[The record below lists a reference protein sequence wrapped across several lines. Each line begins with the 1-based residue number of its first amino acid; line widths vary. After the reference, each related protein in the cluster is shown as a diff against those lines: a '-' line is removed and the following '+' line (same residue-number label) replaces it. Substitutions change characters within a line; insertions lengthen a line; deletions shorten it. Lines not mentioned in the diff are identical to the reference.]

1 MCTTS
6 HNPTRLAFWFAVAG
20 ALACSA
26 PATAQQATN
35 TPGSPGATTTIDG
48 SYLPPP
54 PQRFRGEVDTNAVRS
69 KPYWPELVV
78 PPKGA
83 PNILLIMTDD
93 VGFSAPS
100 TFGGV
105 IPTPALDRVANMGL
119 RYTRFHTTALCS
131 PTRAALLTGRNHHS
145 VSTGVVVDQATGFPG
160 YDSVIKR
167 DSVAIGEILRLNG
180 YDTSWFGKDHNVPL
194 WDTSQA
200 GPFTE
205 WPTGPI
211 KGFDYY
217 YGFIGDD
224 TSQWQPNNL
233 FRNTTPIEPYL
244 GHPGWNLITAMA
256 DEAISRIK
264 MLNEIQP
271 DRPFMIYYAPGGTH
285 SPHHPTKEWVDKIS
299 AMHLFDDGWNKLRET
314 IFANQKKMGIVPQ
327 DAQLTAWPDD
337 LPKWD
342 TLDAEAKKLYIRE
355 ADVYAAY
362 LAYTDH
368 EIGRVIQAVEDAGK
382 LDNTLIIYISGDN
395 GASPEGTLNGL
406 YSEFAILNGIHP
418 TVAENMKF
426 YDVWGTDKTYPH
438 FAVPWAWAWDT
449 PYQWTKEVASHFG
462 GTRNGMAMAWP
473 ARIKDA
479 GGIRTQFHHVIDI
492 VPTILEAVG
501 LPEPV
506 SVNGVAQRPIEGVSM
521 AYSWDNA
528 DAPERRTTQYFE
540 MFGSRAIYHDG
551 WIASAPPVVAPWAL
565 SLKPPPTDVMNGFK
579 WQLYDLT
586 KDWTQAEDV
595 AAKEP
600 DKLRDMEQLFTMEAT
615 KFNVFPLDDRTLPR
629 FIGPKP
635 SYTPGRTLF
644 TYTGELTNVPHPG
657 FAGAPN
663 VLNKSYTMTA
673 EVEIPDGGAEGM
685 LVTDGGRF
693 SGYGFYL
700 LKGVPVFA
708 WNLLQLDTVKW
719 QGKDALSPGK
729 HTLAFDWKY
738 DGPGLGKGGTGTL
751 KVDGEVVDT
760 KEMPK
765 SLPIGIGWVET
776 FNVGIDTGTSVDD
789 DYEVPFRFTG
799 KLDKVTVQLGPE
811 QLTAAEREMIYGTM
825 RERQ

>member
-1 MCTTS
+1 M
-6 HNPTRLAFWFAVAG
+6 A
-20 ALACSA
+20 SA
-26 PATAQQATN
+26 PASAQEATI
-35 TPGSPGATTTIDG
+35 TPGAPGATTTIDG
-48 SYLPPP
+48 RYLPPT
-54 PQRFRGEVDTNAVRS
+54 PQQFRGEIDTNAAQS

-105 IPTPALDRVANMGL
+105 IPTPALDRVAQMGL
-119 RYTRFHTTALCS
+119 RYTAFHTTALCS

-167 DSVAIGEILRLNG
+167 DTVAIGEILRLNG

-194 WDTSQA
+194 WNTSQA
-200 GPFTE
+200 GPFTD

-256 DEAISRIK
+256 DEAISRIR
-264 MLNEIQP
+264 MLDEVQP

-285 SPHHPTKEWVDKIS
+285 APHHPTKEWVDKIS

-314 IFANQKKMGIVPQ
+314 IFANQKKLGIVPET
-327 DAQLTAWPDD
+327 AELTPWPKD
-337 LPKWD
+337 LPQWD
-342 TLDAEAKKLYIRE
+342 SLDAESKKLYIRE

-406 YSEFAILNGIHP
+406 YSEFAVLNGIHP

-438 FAVPWAWAWDT
+438 YAVPWAWAWDT

-492 VPTILEAVG
+492 VPTILEATG
-501 LPEPV
+501 IPEPV
-506 SVNGVAQRPIEGVSM
+506 MVNGVAQRPIEGVSM
-521 AYSWDNA
+521 VYTWNDANA
-528 DAPERRTTQYFE
+528 PGRRTTQYFE

-551 WIASAPPVVAPWAL
+551 WIASAPPIVAPWAL
-565 SLKPPPTDVMNGFK
+565 SLAPPPTDVMNDFK
-579 WQLYDLT
+579 WELYDLT
-586 KDWTQAEDV
+586 KDWTQANDL
-595 AAKEP
+595 AAKMP
-600 DKLRDMEQLFTMEAT
+600 DKLRDMRQLFIMEAE
-615 KFNVFPLDDRTLPR
+615 KYNVFPLDDRTLPR
-629 FIGPKP
+629 FVGPKP
-635 SYTPGRTLF
+635 SYTPGRTEF

-657 FAGAPN
+657 VAGAPN

-673 EVEIPDGGAEGM
+673 EVEIPEGGAEGM

-700 LKGVPVFA
+700 LKGVPVFI

-719 QGKDALSPGK
+719 QGKEALSPGK
-729 HTLAFDWKY
+729 HTLQFDWKY

-751 KVDGEVVDT
+751 KVDGQVIDT
-760 KEMPK
+760 KSMPK

-776 FNVGIDTGTSVDD
+776 FNVGVDTGTSVDGE
-789 DYEVPFRFTG
+789 DYQVPFPFTG
-799 KLDKVTVQLGPE
+799 KIDKLTVKLGPE
-811 QLTAAEREMIYGTM
+811 ELTPAEREMIYGTM
-825 RERQ
+825 RDQQ

>member
-1 MCTTS
+1 MK
-6 HNPTRLAFWFAVAG
+6 RELLALTLGLLVG
-20 ALACSA
+20 TALTA
-26 PATAQQATN
+26 PASAQEITG
-35 TPGSPGATTTIDG
+35 TPGAPGATTTIDG
-48 SYLPPP
+48 RYLPPQ
-54 PQRFRGEVDTNAVRS
+54 PQQFRGDIQTNAMQS
-69 KPYWPELVV
+69 TPYWPELVV
-78 PPKGA
+78 APKGA

-145 VSTGVVVDQATGFPG
+145 VSTGVVVDQATGYPG

-167 DSVAIGEILRLNG
+167 DTVAIGEILRLNG
-180 YDTSWFGKDHNVPL
+180 YDTSWYGKDHNVPL
-194 WDTSQA
+194 WNTSQA
-200 GPFTE
+200 GPFTD

-256 DEAISRIK
+256 DEAIQHIK
-264 MLNEIQP
+264 MLNEVQP

-285 SPHHPTKEWVDKIS
+285 APHHPTKEWVDKIS

-314 IFANQKKMGIVPQ
+314 IFANQKKLGIVPQ

-342 TLDAEAKKLYIRE
+342 TLDPEAKKLYVRE

-406 YSEFAILNGIHP
+406 YSEFAVLNGIHP

-426 YDVWGTDKTYPH
+426 YDVWGTDQTYPH
-438 FAVPWAWAWDT
+438 YAVPWAWAWDT

-462 GTRNGMAMAWP
+462 GTRNGMALCWP

-492 VPTILEAVG
+492 VPTILEAAG

-521 AYSWDNA
+521 EYTWDNA
-528 DAPERRTTQYFE
+528 DAPGRRTTQYFE

-565 SLKPPPTDVMNGFK
+565 TLAPPPTDVMNGFK

-586 KDWTQAEDV
+586 KDWTQADDV
-595 AAKEP
+595 ASKMP
-600 DKLRDMEQLFTMEAT
+600 DKLRDMEQTFTMEAT
-615 KFNVFPLDDRTLPR
+615 KYNVFPLDDRTLPR

-635 SYTPGRTLF
+635 SYTPGRTEF

-657 FAGAPN
+657 IAGAPN
-663 VLNKSYTMTA
+663 VLDKSYTMTA
-673 EVEIPDGGAEGM
+673 EVEIPEGGAEGM

-700 LKGVPVFA
+700 LKGVPIFT
-708 WNLLQLDTVKW
+708 WNLIQLDMVKW
-719 QGKDALSPGK
+719 QGKDALAPGK
-729 HTLAFDWKY
+729 HTLEFDWKY

-751 KVDGEVVDT
+751 KVDGQVVDT
-760 KEMPK
+760 KSMPK

-776 FNVGIDTGTSVDD
+776 FDVGIDTGTSVDD
-789 DYEVPFRFTG
+789 DYQVPFPFTG
-799 KLDKVTVQLGPE
+799 KLDKLTVKLGPE
-811 QLTAAEREMIYGTM
+811 ELTDAEREMIYGTY
-825 RERQ
+825 RDRQ

>member
-1 MCTTS
+1 
-6 HNPTRLAFWFAVAG
+6 
-20 ALACSA
+20 
-26 PATAQQATN
+26 
-35 TPGSPGATTTIDG
+35 
-48 SYLPPP
+48 
-54 PQRFRGEVDTNAVRS
+54 
-69 KPYWPELVV
+69 
-78 PPKGA
+78 
-83 PNILLIMTDD
+83 
-93 VGFSAPS
+93 
-100 TFGGV
+100 
-105 IPTPALDRVANMGL
+105 
-119 RYTRFHTTALCS
+119 
-131 PTRAALLTGRNHHS
+131 

-160 YDSVIKR
+160 YDSVIKP
-167 DSVAIGEILRLNG
+167 DTIAIGEILRLNG

-244 GHPGWNLITAMA
+244 GHPGWNLTTAMA
-256 DEAISRIK
+256 DEAIQHIK
-264 MLNEIQP
+264 MLNEVQP

-285 SPHHPTKEWVDKIS
+285 APHHPTKEWVDKIS
-299 AMHLFDDGWNKLRET
+299 AMHLFNDGWNKLRET
-314 IFANQKKMGIVPQ
+314 IFANQKKLGIVPQ

-342 TLDAEAKKLYIRE
+342 MLDDEAKKLYIRE

-406 YSEFAILNGIHP
+406 YSEFAVLNGVHP
-418 TVAENMKF
+418 TVEENMKF
-426 YDVWGTDKTYPH
+426 YDVWGTDQTYPH
-438 FAVPWAWAWDT
+438 YAVPWAWAWDT

-501 LPEPV
+501 LPAPV

-521 AYSWDNA
+521 AYTWDDANA
-528 DAPERRTTQYFE
+528 PGRRTTQYFE

-551 WIASAPPVVAPWAL
+551 WIASAPPIIAPWAL
-565 SLKPPPTDVMNGFK
+565 SLKPPPTDVMNDFK

-586 KDWTQAEDV
+586 KDWTQADDL
-595 AAKEP
+595 AAKMP

-615 KFNVFPLDDRTLPR
+615 KYNVFPLDDRTLPR

-635 SYTPGRTLF
+635 SYTPGRTEF

-657 FAGAPN
+657 VAGAPN

-673 EVEIPDGGAEGM
+673 EVEIPQGGAEGM

-700 LKGVPVFA
+700 LKGVPVLT
-708 WNLLQLDTVKW
+708 WNLLQLEKVKW
-719 QGKDALSPGK
+719 QGKEALAPGK
-729 HTLAFDWKY
+729 HTLEFDWKY

-751 KVDGEVVDT
+751 KVDGQVVDT
-760 KEMPK
+760 KPMPK
-765 SLPIGIGWVET
+765 SLPVGIGWVET
-776 FNVGIDTGTSVDD
+776 FNVGIDTGTPVDE
-789 DYEVPFRFTG
+789 DYQVPFPFTG
-799 KLDKVTVQLGPE
+799 KLDKLTVKLGPE
-811 QLTAAEREMIYGTM
+811 ELTDAEREMIYGTL
-825 RERQ
+825 RDRQ